1 MDYEIFAFRQIFRI
15 VQETQIFAL
24 YFHGILWVFFFFFWD
39 GKKEFSV
46 VTNSSNQMLQMPL
59 EIHLFCI

>member
-24 YFHGILWVFFFFFWD
+24 YFHGILWGFSFFFLGWQK
-39 GKKEFSV
+39 GVFSC
-46 VTNSSNQMLQMPL
+46 NKFKQSNASNAA
-59 EIHLFCI
+59 